1 MRILLDYTKKT
12 SYNYL
17 CLEGFK
23 MKVIK
28 ANLPDGVRKK
38 FETRIG
44 KKVKLVN
51 KKYLKK
57 KNTKKEK

>member
-1 MRILLDYTKKT
+1 
-12 SYNYL
+12 
-17 CLEGFK
+17 

-38 FETRIG
+38 FVTKIG

-51 KKYLKK
+51 KKYAKK
-57 KNTKKEK
+57 KKSESK

>member
-1 MRILLDYTKKT
+1 
-12 SYNYL
+12 
-17 CLEGFK
+17 

-51 KKYLKK
+51 KKYAKK
-57 KNTKKEK
+57 KSNKNSENK

>member
-1 MRILLDYTKKT
+1 
-12 SYNYL
+12 
-17 CLEGFK
+17 

-51 KKYLKK
+51 KTYANRK
-57 KNTKKEK
+57 KNKKNAK

>member
-1 MRILLDYTKKT
+1 
-12 SYNYL
+12 
-17 CLEGFK
+17 

-38 FETRIG
+38 FDTRIG

-51 KKYLKK
+51 KKYCKK
-57 KNTKKEK
+57 KNKTENK

>member
-17 CLEGFK
+17 CLEVFK

-51 KKYLKK
+51 KKYCKK
-57 KNTKKEK
+57 KNTKNEK

>member
-1 MRILLDYTKKT
+1 
-12 SYNYL
+12 
-17 CLEGFK
+17 

-28 ANLPDGVRKK
+28 ANLPDGVRKR

>member
-1 MRILLDYTKKT
+1 
-12 SYNYL
+12 
-17 CLEGFK
+17 

-51 KKYLKK
+51 KKYAKK
-57 KNTKKEK
+57 KNKNNEK